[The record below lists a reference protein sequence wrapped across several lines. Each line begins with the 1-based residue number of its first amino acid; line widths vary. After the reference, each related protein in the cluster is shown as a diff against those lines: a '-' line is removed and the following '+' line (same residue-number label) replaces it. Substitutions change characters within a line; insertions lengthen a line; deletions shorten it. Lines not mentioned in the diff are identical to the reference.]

1 MFGTRSAPDIVPASK
16 VVRLGLVG
24 GQEYVQLDKRDDEYL
39 LEQAVSS
46 PDDLAVIEGQRFVS
60 IPVVISNE
68 RGGTMQVGN
77 RYRRALPVARGTYR
91 AELEKA
97 ERRAAR
103 PQPARLPVDAL
114 DGLSLLRPRA
124 DSVWPSTGASAQS
137 LLPATS
143 SPGAYVA
150 GRRKVRGRAIVE
162 HLERQGVSLRLH
174 GGKLL
179 VSAAHGR
186 ASAVAEVVD
195 KAGRLLLGWLTD
207 RPVLCELD
215 HAGDP
220 PEAWTVLAP
229 AASGLA
235 ACEAHA
241 TGTAR

>member
-1 MFGTRSAPDIVPASK
+1 MFATRSTLDIVPASK
-16 VVRLGLVG
+16 ATRLGMAG

-39 LEQAVSS
+39 LEQQAVDS
-46 PDDLAVIEGQRFVS
+46 PDDLAAIEGQRFVS
-60 IPVVISNE
+60 IPVVISDE

-124 DSVWPSTGASAQS
+124 DSLWPSTGASAQS
-137 LLPATS
+137 LIPVTP
-143 SPGAYVA
+143 SPGAYVP

-162 HLERQGVSLRLH
+162 HLERQGVSLRMH

-179 VSAAHGR
+179 VSAEGR

-207 RPVLCELD
+207 RPVMCELD
-215 HAGDP
+215 HPQDP
-220 PEAWTVLAP
+220 PEAWTLLVG
-229 AASGLA
+229 GLA
-235 ACEAHA
+235 ACQAHA
-241 TGTAR
+241 EGAQP

>member
-1 MFGTRSAPDIVPASK
+1 MFATRSTRDIVPAAK
-16 VVRLGLVG
+16 VSRLGIVAG
-24 GQEYVQLDKRDDEYL
+24 DEYVQIDKKADEYL
-39 LEQAVSS
+39 LEQQTVDS
-46 PDDLAVIEGQRFVS
+46 PDDLAVIAGQRFVS
-60 IPVVISNE
+60 IPLEARDDLGHSIVV
-68 RGGTMQVGN
+68 GT
-77 RYRRALPVARGTYR
+77 RLRRAVPVLRGTYQR
-91 AELEKA
+91 QLEKA

-150 GRRKVRGRAIVE
+150 DRRKVRGRAIVE

-215 HAGDP
+215 HAEDP
-220 PEAWTVLAP
+220 PEAWTLLVG
-229 AASGLA
+229 GLA
-235 ACEAHA
+235 ACQDHA
-241 TGTAR
+241 EGVQP